1 MKALKIQLTSM
12 IPIFSMIFLML
23 GNGLYNTLISIRLKD
38 AGETDLMVGVITSVY
53 YFGIFLGAFNLSAVI
68 IRIGHIRSFAAF
80 AAILAI
86 SVIVPGMYDNIIV
99 WAISRLAAGYSLAGL
114 YITIES
120 WLLNMSTQSTRGKY
134 LALYMITLYIGQAG
148 GQLFLIHGDYTTIMP
163 FCIATILTMVAIIP
177 IAMMN
182 SSGPQIE
189 EPQTLGF
196 KELYKIS
203 PTGIIGCVASGAIIA
218 SIYGL
223 LPIYFQAIEYN
234 IQDVAVLMAI
244 TIFGGVVLQ
253 YPIGHLSDIIDRR
266 VVMVLICIFVAIISL
281 STVLS
286 DQIFKNQFIIVTA
299 LVFIFGGLA
308 FTLYPL
314 CMSHV

>member
-148 GQLFLIHGDYTTIMP
+148 GQLFLRHGSYIR
-163 FCIATILTMVAIIP
+163 
-177 IAMMN
+177 
-182 SSGPQIE
+182 
-189 EPQTLGF
+189 
-196 KELYKIS
+196 
-203 PTGIIGCVASGAIIA
+203 GI
-218 SIYGL
+218 
-223 LPIYFQAIEYN
+223 
-234 IQDVAVLMAI
+234 
-244 TIFGGVVLQ
+244 
-253 YPIGHLSDIIDRR
+253 R
-266 VVMVLICIFVAIISL
+266 
-281 STVLS
+281 
-286 DQIFKNQFIIVTA
+286 
-299 LVFIFGGLA
+299 
-308 FTLYPL
+308 
-314 CMSHV
+314 